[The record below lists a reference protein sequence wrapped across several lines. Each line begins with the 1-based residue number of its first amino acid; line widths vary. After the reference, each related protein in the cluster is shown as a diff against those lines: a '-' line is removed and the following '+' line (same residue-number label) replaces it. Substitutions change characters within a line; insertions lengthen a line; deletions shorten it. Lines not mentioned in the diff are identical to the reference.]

1 MGFNSKSRF
10 GLALS
15 TLGDIN
21 RDGYGGE
28 LCIDFNCSY
37 QIQYYNKVIY
47 KFRFCCGSSV

>member
-10 GLALS
+10 GLALT

-28 LCIDFNCSY
+28 FDFNCRHR
-37 QIQYYNKVIY
+37 IKYYSKVIY